1 MKARKRRAV
10 AQKMIGKQLERD
22 GLAQFQ
28 IISAIDFAHAAFAQQ
43 ADDAIAFGEHC
54 ARHKARIVD

>member
-1 MKARKRRAV
+1 MNAPPLLR
-10 AQKMIGKQLERD
+10 GD

-43 ADDAIAFGEHC
+43 AADAITFGEHC
-54 ARHKARIVD
+54 SRHKARIVG